1 MRGLGA
7 LAIMLLV
14 GSWSELASAG
24 TFQAFGPENVTR
36 ATGKPVPVTK
46 NFTVL
51 NPNTSYT
58 IRINNGGVSGEFA
71 KVSSAVILLN
81 GAQIVSSKEFSQ
93 TVTVIE
99 KPITL
104 TNSNALAIELRSKP
118 GSGITVQVIGID
130 NDPPVITAAVNP
142 PANAAGWHNSDVTVS
157 FDCTDAISGIASCS
171 APVTV
176 TTEGANQVI
185 SGTAIDRAGNSAV
198 ASVVVNSDKTSPVV
212 SIAQP
217 ADGTRFNT
225 TPVTVT
231 GTVTE
236 TLSGISTVTC
246 NGIPALLT
254 GSTFSC
260 GVALTDGSNAI
271 VVQAVDL
278 AGNTGGSTVTVLFSR
293 GPAVRITAP
302 ETLALFNSSPIT
314 VTGTVADSTAS
325 VVVNSVPASVS
336 GGSFSASVPLQEG
349 NNTLTAVATNTF
361 GQVDTASIQVT
372 LDTTPPRVTI
382 DSPADGF
389 VTTSPSITVT
399 GMINDIVVGTVNGE
413 QAQVTVNGIAA
424 QVANRSFLVAD
435 VPLSPGPN
443 TLTANGV
450 DQAGNAASTSII
462 VTFQPVVATPQI
474 QLISGNNQRAPIGSP
489 LPEPLIVALTDAT
502 GNPVPGKT
510 VIFKVVE
517 NNGTLTNG
525 LNTARSLALTTD
537 AQGRAQVQWTLG
549 TRAGA
554 GNNRVEATAV
564 GFASSAF
571 FTAIAAPSAAA
582 KINIDAGSNQ
592 TGVVGEPLPRPLV
605 AVVTDSGHNRL
616 ANVPVTFTVLQGGGS
631 FNGQS
636 ALTLNTDSD
645 GRALAVL
652 TLGLQEGI
660 ENHVV
665 EATFPG
671 NPGLPA
677 SFVASGKVAGDPAQ
691 TKISGV
697 VLDNTDRPIPGV
709 TLRIEGTALVTQTDA
724 QGQFLLQPA
733 PVGHIQLIADGSTA
747 ARPGTWPTLEYEL
760 TTISGQN
767 NTIGMPIYLLPLD
780 LPNGLFVDETTGGR
794 LTLPQVP
801 GFSLSVAPGSA
812 TFPDGSRSGVVSV
825 TVVHA
830 DKIPMTPN
838 FGQQPRFIV
847 TIQPAGV
854 HFDPPAAITIPNL
867 DGLAPGEVT
876 ELYSFDHDLGQ
887 FVAIGTGTVSEDG
900 TVVRSDPGVG
910 IIKGGWHCGGNP
922 QTIGGAENAHVEIVS
937 PKPVAVAKD
946 SAGALIAAI
955 GGPQPGTFS
964 WTSSNSSVAAIQG
977 STSGSS
983 VTIAG
988 ITPGTA
994 TVTTTFT
1001 CQSGATATDT
1011 VEVNVVEFEIFEVNT
1026 PSDTGIPPAD
1036 NSFLAPTDPIE
1047 VKARVVGANSQIS
1060 WQVLPN
1066 NAVTGPAAPSTPANT
1081 DIFIFNGRSLQP
1093 TTASFTPNEPLGYE
1107 VIARVIVNGT
1117 TIEDRVPPLSLI
1129 RQDTRDII
1137 RQEYEDFRI
1146 LGNTFLPARSV
1157 IDQPLVI
1164 DDQDYN
1170 DGNYTLMING
1180 ILQSLEIELV
1190 NEINSILSAQDQ
1202 QLILPCPC
1210 APQDIQC
1217 ENANMNQCLI
1227 DPLSPVLR
1235 AGTIDQATRPAN
1247 SSFNRDVIVFRSTP
1261 VGDDGYCDP
1270 ASGRFDSVQVVG
1282 GFICAGPNRR
1292 AETPANTITFTPLTV
1307 SDTNITSGY
1316 RNPRSNVSAGS
1327 RSPNSL
1333 HTRGRA
1339 LDIRTRDFT
1348 IARLTSADPKCV
1360 MELAGDRTVGARD
1373 AFIEDRQ
1380 GIVPCDDPG
1389 ADHLHFERP

>member
-36 ATGKPVPVTK
+36 ATGKPVPATK

-58 IRINNGGVSGEFA
+58 IRINNGGVSGEFT
-71 KVSSAVILLN
+71 KVSSAVITLN
-81 GAQIVSSKEFSQ
+81 GAQIVKPNEFNQ

-99 KPITL
+99 KPVTL
-104 TNSNALAIELRSKP
+104 STSNALAIELRSKP

-246 NGIPALLT
+246 NGIPALLS

-260 GVALTDGSNAI
+260 DVPLTDGSNAI
-271 VVQAVDL
+271 AVQAVDL
-278 AGNTGGSTVTVLFSR
+278 AGNTGGSTATVLFSR
-293 GPAVRITAP
+293 VPAVRITAP

-314 VTGTVADSTAS
+314 VSGTVDDSTAS
-325 VVVNSVPASVS
+325 VVVNGVTASVS

-349 NNTLTAVATNTF
+349 NNTLTAVATDSF
-361 GQVDTASIQVT
+361 GQVGTASVQVT
-372 LDTTPPRVTI
+372 LDTTPPRMTI

-389 VTTSPSITVT
+389 VATNPSITVT
-399 GMINDIVVGTVNGE
+399 GMINDIVVGTVNGG

-424 QVANRSFLVAD
+424 EVANRSFLVAD
-435 VPLSPGPN
+435 VPLSAGPN
-443 TLTANGV
+443 TLAAIGV
-450 DQAGNAASTSII
+450 DRAGNAARTSII
-462 VTFQPVVATPQI
+462 VTFEPVVARPQI
-474 QLISGNNQRAPIGSP
+474 QLISGNNQQAPIGAP

-517 NNGTLTNG
+517 NNGTLTSG
-525 LNTARSLALTTD
+525 PDTARSLALTTD

-554 GNNRVEATAV
+554 GNNRAEATAV

-631 FNGQS
+631 FNGQP
-636 ALTLNTDSD
+636 ALTLTTDSD

-677 SFVASGKVAGDPAQ
+677 SFVASAKVAGDPAQ
-691 TKISGV
+691 TRISGV

-709 TLRIEGTALVTQTDA
+709 TLRIEGTALVTQTNE

-733 PVGHIQLIADGSTA
+733 PVGHLQLIADGSTA
-747 ARPGTWPTLEYEL
+747 QRPGTWPTLEYDL
-760 TTISGQN
+760 VTISGQN
-767 NTIGMPIYLLPLD
+767 NTIGMPVYLLPLD
-780 LPNGLFVDETTGGR
+780 LPNGLFVDQTTGGR

-867 DGLAPGEVT
+867 DGLGPGEVT

-922 QTIGGAENAHVEIVS
+922 QTTGGAENAHVEIVS
-937 PKPVAVAKD
+937 PKPVAVERNT
-946 SAGALIAAI
+946 AGALIAAI

-964 WTSSNSSVAAIQG
+964 WTSSNSSIAAIQG

-983 VTIAG
+983 VTITG
-988 ITPGTA
+988 IAPGTA

-1001 CQSGATATDT
+1001 CQSGAKATDT
-1011 VEVNVVEFEIFEVNT
+1011 VEVNVVEVEIFEVNT
-1026 PSDTGIPPAD
+1026 PSDAGTPPAD
-1036 NSFLAPTDPIE
+1036 NSFIASSDQIE
-1047 VKARVVGANSQIS
+1047 VKARVVGAPQFNGQIS
-1060 WQVLPN
+1060 WQVQPS
-1066 NAVTGPAAPSTPANT
+1066 NAVTGPATPSTAANT

-1093 TTASFTPNEPLGYE
+1093 TTGSRASNQPLGYE
-1107 VIARVIVNGT
+1107 VIARVIVNGI
-1117 TIEDRVPPLSLI
+1117 TIEDLVPPLSLI
-1129 RQDTRDII
+1129 RQDTRDIM
-1137 RQEYEDFRI
+1137 RQEYFDHS
-1146 LGNTFLPARSV
+1146 SV
-1157 IDQPLVI
+1157 FQPDRPSI
-1164 DDQDYN
+1164 TSN
-1170 DGNYTLMING
+1170 DPFNNGNYDFIAEQTAGNLDRLAQN
-1180 ILQSLEIELV
+1180 V
-1190 NEINSILSAQDQ
+1190 NI
-1202 QLILPCPC
+1202 
-1210 APQDIQC
+1210 
-1217 ENANMNQCLI
+1217 NANNLLNNDRQ
-1227 DPLSPVLR
+1227 V
-1235 AGTIDQATRPAN
+1235 
-1247 SSFNRDVIVFRSTP
+1247 VP
-1261 VGDDGYCDP
+1261 VGTAGLVPAAVVVDPGAAIRTVGPLGDTDPEGDDACAAPLQNGSCN
-1270 ASGRFDSVQVVG
+1270 AA
-1282 GFICAGPNRR
+1282 ILAGPNGI
-1292 AETPANTITFTPLTV
+1292 AETTANNRNV
-1307 SDTNITSGY
+1307 SVNITISSAY
-1316 RNPRSNVSAGS
+1316 RNPRRSVAVGS
-1327 RSPNSL
+1327 TANSL
-1333 HTRGRA
+1333 HVRGRA
-1339 LDIRTRDFT
+1339 IDF
-1348 IARLTSADPKCV
+1348 DPRGMNVPGKTAQQMMCIV
-1360 MELAGDRTVGARD
+1360 EDAGDRASIPGFSFAELPGGTPVL
-1373 AFIEDRQ
+1373 
-1380 GIVPCDDPG
+1380 CNDPG
-1389 ADHLHFERP
+1389 ADHIHVQN